1 MKVAAELNK
10 AISFPRILAILKL
23 LVVSVELTEGLN
35 FVFEVV
41 VLNGSQTH
49 TLRLRELFNQG
60 GPSLGRQLY
69 SLFCLSLLI
78 ALCA

>member
-23 LVVSVELTEGLN
+23 LVVSVEFTEGLN

-41 VLNGSQTH
+41 VLNRSQTY
-49 TLRLRELFNQG
+49 TLSLRELFN
-60 GPSLGRQLY
+60 
-69 SLFCLSLLI
+69 
-78 ALCA
+78 

>member
-23 LVVSVELTEGLN
+23 LVVSVELTKGLN

-49 TLRLRELFNQG
+49 TLSLRELFN
-60 GPSLGRQLY
+60 
-69 SLFCLSLLI
+69 
-78 ALCA
+78 